1 MERAVLLSI
10 FKDAGLS
17 DENFDSV
24 INAFN
29 KIHLKKKDYFLQE
42 GQTSQA
48 YCFIEKGLM
57 RSFATDTEGNDI
69 TTGFY
74 TKGDMVLEAASFFLK
89 IPTRENIQ
97 ALTDCTVW
105 RLGFD
110 EFQELFHNIE
120 AFRENG
126 RACLVSGYFALKR
139 RSISMITDSA
149 QDRYLQLLK
158 ESPEVVQQVPLKH
171 IASYL
176 GITDTSLSRIRR
188 DITQQ

>member
-57 RSFATDTEGNDI
+57 RSFATDIQGNDI

-89 IPTRENIQ
+89 IPTGENIQ

-158 ESPEVVQQVPLKH
+158 ENPEIIRQVPLKY

>member
-1 MERAVLLSI
+1 MHLL
-10 FKDAGLS
+10 
-17 DENFDSV
+17 
-24 INAFN
+24 
-29 KIHLKKKDYFLQE
+29 
-42 GQTSQA
+42 
-48 YCFIEKGLM
+48 
-57 RSFATDTEGNDI
+57 RDTEGNDI

-74 TKGDMVLEAASFFLK
+74 TEGDMVLEAASFFLK

-158 ESPEVVQQVPLKH
+158 ENPEIIRQVPLKY